1 MSNKRIL
8 ITGVGGVGI
17 HTAHL
22 LSTMPGT
29 DIYLADIREQH
40 VIAKANSVYDSAY
53 YFNKNEAN
61 RPNVFPVSMNM
72 LDKEAMQKQL
82 EEIKPDVIIHL
93 ATMMA
98 AQKIRAALPL
108 EAAQKVY
115 DANPVGTGLRP
126 WAPGHC
132 VLLFNLMSAIK
143 DSGIQTHVVNGSG
156 CDYLNV
162 AFHNIGMPITCGLG
176 DWALAEPGLV
186 RAIAKRLDVHER
198 DVTLYLAGHHS
209 LIMPLA
215 YYGSLLDIPSYIKV
229 EVLGTDVT
237 DKLDFE
243 GDIFK
248 EFHKYNSW
256 PEVAEDRDQEQ
267 TSSHAAAIARA
278 IVFDTNEI
286 MNVPGPEGLPGCYPC
301 RVNKD
306 GVHVIIPE
314 GTTREELIAVN
325 EHGNVAEG
333 FSEIRADGTM
343 VANDFTT
350 KIIEEEFEM
359 EWKYREFQP
368 HQAMEAFQEINEGFK
383 RYVAKN
389 PITEA

>member
-22 LSTMPGT
+22 LSTMPAT
-29 DIYLADIREQH
+29 DIYLADIRDKH
-40 VIAKANSVYDSAY
+40 VVAKANSVFDSAY
-53 YFNKNEAN
+53 FFNKNEAN
-61 RPNVFPVSMNM
+61 CPNVFPIVMDM
-72 LDKEAMQKQL
+72 LDKESLQAQL
-82 EEIKPDVIIHL
+82 EEIKPDVVIHL

-108 EAAQKVY
+108 EAAQRVY

-143 DSGIQTHVVNGSG
+143 DSGIKTHVVNGSG

-162 AFHNIGMPITCGLG
+162 AFSKIGMPITCGLG
-176 DWALAEPGLV
+176 DFALLEPSFVRGIAEQFE
-186 RAIAKRLDVHER
+186 VHPR
-198 DVTLYLAGHHS
+198 DVTLYMAGHHS
-209 LIMPLA
+209 LCMPIA
-215 YYGSLLDIPSYIKV
+215 YYGDALEIPYYVKV
-229 EVLGTDVT
+229 EVLGEDVT
-237 DKLDFE
+237 KQVDFD
-243 GDIFK
+243 GHILKQVARFM
-248 EFHKYNSW
+248 SW

-267 TSSHAAAIARA
+267 TSAHAAAIARA

-306 GVHVIIPE
+306 GVHVIIPQ
-314 GTTREELIAVN
+314 GTTLEELVAVN
-325 EHGNVAEG
+325 AHGNVAEG
-333 FSEIRADGTM
+333 FSEIREDGTM

-368 HQAMEAFQEINEGFK
+368 HQAMEAFLEINEGFK

-389 PITEA
+389 PIV